1 MVSLTSAFLFYDTGH
16 TAADQF
22 CRDIDQILKGQ
33 FFPVRYPLPVQ
44 QGGICSIKG
53 KYHIF
58 GVFIKAESS
67 AIRFFSVIHDL
78 FVDSFPHHLIAAVAH
93 QFLVEQRHVRGLL
106 KEHADQLPD
115 ILHVAVRNLSA
126 DKMIGDFVLQ
136 LREQIF
142 QAVIMQI

>member
-33 FFPVRYPLPVQ
+33 LFPVRYPLPVQ
-44 QGGICSIKG
+44 QGGICSVKG

-67 AIRFFSVIHDL
+67 PVGFFSVIHDF
-78 FVDSFPHHLIAAVAH
+78 FVDPFPYHLVTAVTH
-93 QFLVEQRHVRGLL
+93 QFFMEKGHVGGMFE
-106 KEHADQLPD
+106 EHTDQLPD